1 MAQLQEAIVD
11 LKRQRVQVETEIS
24 FVIES
29 HRRLLEAGREATR
42 ELDQQDEKLKILKPS
57 K

>member
-1 MAQLQEAIVD
+1 MAQLQEAIAD
-11 LKRQRVQVETEIS
+11 LKRQRVQVEAEIT

-42 ELDQQDEKLKILKPS
+42 EPDQRDEKLKILKSS